1 MGFNRRVR
9 MWSLLASFL
18 FYLTVVRAEQ
28 GNPKTALSIYEFE
41 ALDIDGNLVHL
52 NEKYKGNVVVVVN
65 VARLW
70 GLADTNYHQLEALYK
85 KYKAD
90 GFRVA
95 AFPCNQFASQEP
107 GTNAEIKEAMKKKYG
122 YTFDMFAKINVNGD
136 SAHPLYKYMKR
147 VKGGWFTNEI
157 KWNYTKFLINRKGV
171 PIYRSSPQTA
181 PNSMEDMIVAE
192 LKKSA

>member
-1 MGFNRRVR
+1 

-192 LKKSA
+192 LKKPA